1 MVVVD
6 DLSSGKKTNV
16 SSKAQLYQFGIE
28 DPKLLDLASSFKPEL
43 ISHCAAQ
50 SSVAISIKEPERD
63 AEVNIAGGIN
73 VCQAA
78 VHAECSQLVYL
89 TTGGALY
96 GIPEYLP
103 CDEDHP
109 IKPISPYGLSK
120 WALEQYLYMILPSPM
135 VIKVLR
141 LANVYGPRQDPDGE
155 AGVVSIF
162 GGSMLRDKRVMIYGD
177 GEQARDFVYV
187 GDVVHAHNLAL
198 GINQSITIN
207 IGSGIK
213 TSINELFK
221 TMSELTSYTMVP
233 KWTKERDGEIK
244 QMYLD
249 SSRADDLIGWRA
261 KTALVEGIRETL
273 RSLRKS

>member
-1 MVVVD
+1 MVD

-16 SSKAQLYQFGIE
+16 NSKAQLHQFGIE
-28 DPKLLDLASSFKPEL
+28 DPKLLKLVGSFKPEL

-50 SSVAISIKEPERD
+50 SSVAISIKDPERD

-73 VCQAA
+73 VCKAA
-78 VHAECSQLVYL
+78 IHAGCSQFIYL

-103 CDEDHP
+103 CDEEHP

-120 WALEQYLYMILPSPM
+120 WALEQYLHMVLPSTM
-135 VIKVLR
+135 AIKVLR

-155 AGVVSIF
+155 AGVVAIF
-162 GGSMLRDKRVMIYGD
+162 GGSMLSDKQVMIFGD

-187 GDVVHAHNLAL
+187 GDVVDAHNLAL
-198 GINQSITIN
+198 GINQAITVN
-207 IGSGIK
+207 IGSGTK

-221 TMSELTSYTMVP
+221 TMSGPTSYTMVP
-233 KWTKERDGEIK
+233 KWTKERVGEIK
-244 QMYLD
+244 QIYLD
-249 SSRADDLIGWRA
+249 SSRAYDLIGWRA
-261 KTALVEGIRETL
+261 KTVLIEGIRKTL

>member
-1 MVVVD
+1 MVD

-16 SSKAQLYQFGIE
+16 NSKAQLHQFGIE
-28 DPKLLDLASSFKPEL
+28 DPKLLELASSFKPEL

-50 SSVAISIKEPERD
+50 SSVAISIKDPERD

-78 VHAECSQLVYL
+78 IRAECSQLLYL

-120 WALEQYLYMILPSPM
+120 WALEQYLHMILPSPM

-141 LANVYGPRQDPDGE
+141 LANVYGPRQDPYGE
-155 AGVVSIF
+155 AGVVAIF
-162 GGSMLRDKRVMIYGD
+162 GGSMLRDKPVMIFGD

-261 KTALVEGIRETL
+261 KTALVGGIRETL
-273 RSLRKS
+273 RSLRES